1 MLITFSIVILLG
13 NIILPIIWPDSR
25 LDRLNYMASGALI
38 AALYFL
44 IMWR

>member
-1 MLITFSIVILLG
+1 MLIAFSILILVG
-13 NIILPIIWPDSR
+13 NIILPIIWPDPR

-44 IMWR
+44 IKWR